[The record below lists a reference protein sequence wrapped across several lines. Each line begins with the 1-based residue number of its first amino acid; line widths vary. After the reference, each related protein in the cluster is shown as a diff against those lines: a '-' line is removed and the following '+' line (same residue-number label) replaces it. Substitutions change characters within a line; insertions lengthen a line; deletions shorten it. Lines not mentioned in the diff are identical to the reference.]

1 VLLFGGAAGSA
12 VARKMT
18 SLRCAL
24 LGGLAARLALRAP
37 PARALS
43 CAAQQQQQQQQ
54 APQRRA
60 EERPGAAAAA
70 TTQLAELPAA
80 LSAADAAAL
89 RAVIECAVGPLDF
102 DLMNR
107 NARKPRRANHGAKP
121 CSSVARRAKRT
132 RMRR

>member
-1 VLLFGGAAGSA
+1 MAQAAA
-12 VARKMT
+12 VARKMA

-24 LGGLAARLALRAP
+24 LGGLATRLALRAP

-43 CAAQQQQQQQQ
+43 CAAQQQQL

-60 EERPGAAAAA
+60 EERPGGAAAA
-70 TTQLAELPAA
+70 TQLAELPAA